1 MPWPSCGDKL
11 QPFLKLH
18 HSIEV
23 KGYCQATICLMQG
36 EEPPMEINRRLG
48 LATSRYG
55 RSGEEKNLRPS
66 YEYSPD

>member
-1 MPWPSCGDKL
+1 M
-11 QPFLKLH
+11 
-18 HSIEV
+18 EV

-36 EEPPMEINRRLG
+36 KEPPMELNRRLG

-55 RSGEEKNLRPS
+55 RSGEEENLRPK